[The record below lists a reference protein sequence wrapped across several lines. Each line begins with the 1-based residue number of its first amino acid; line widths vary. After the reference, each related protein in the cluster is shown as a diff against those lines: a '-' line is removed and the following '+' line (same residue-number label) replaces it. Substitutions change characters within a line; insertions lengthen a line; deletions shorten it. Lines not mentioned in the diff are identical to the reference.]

1 MGIVAGVDLVGVKE
15 LVDGL
20 HGLQQLLLHELKLDE
35 DEFGDLAGEEG
46 ADGPPQLPL
55 VLDGHLLHV
64 HVLGQPPPL
73 ILAQQRLAWRMQAM
87 KWGVSEMVRLH
98 E

>member
-1 MGIVAGVDLVGVKE
+1 MMVKNT
-15 LVDGL
+15 
-20 HGLQQLLLHELKLDE
+20 HTNKKWISNLDE
-35 DEFGDLAGEEG
+35 DKFGDLAGEEG

-73 ILAQQRLAWRMQAM
+73 ILAQQRLACRM
-87 KWGVSEMVRLH
+87 
-98 E
+98 